1 MSAARGASAPSAP
14 GTSVLDVGLR
24 APLTFDELFEGLR
37 EGDDELLEGLRE
49 GPRCAMALPESG
61 GGAAGGACEVVR
73 LHALK

>member
-1 MSAARGASAPSAP
+1 MSAARGALAPSAAP

-37 EGDDELLEGLRE
+37 EGDDELLEGFRE

-61 GGAAGGACEVVR
+61 AGGACEVVR

>member
-1 MSAARGASAPSAP
+1 M
-14 GTSVLDVGLR
+14 LDVGLR

-49 GPRCAMALPESG
+49 GPRCAMALQESG
-61 GGAAGGACEVVR
+61 GWCCCACEVVR